1 MGSCFGTQKPRRI
14 TPQWYDPLGPSS
26 VDSKG
31 RQKFEPSGAV
41 EQRRAIFSDFNKMRG
56 DLRNSPT
63 ADAAAQAAANPGW
76 SAAGDLATRTLR
88 GDYLNGS
95 PALDDAL
102 GKMRAATVAE
112 GANNAAD
119 QRSQFARNGLSFSTA
134 NQQAQ
139 NNATTAG
146 TASANAAEAGARA
159 NNYMAERQLQTQAP
173 QMLEQATS
181 QPLNYLQLQDM
192 AKLIP
197 LSQMAQIIAGLAGQG
212 QVIKPDL
219 LQRQSKGRQF
229 TAAAGE
235 IF

>member
-1 MGSCFGTQKPRRI
+1 MGSCFGNQKPRRI
-14 TPQWYDPLGPSS
+14 TGQWYDPLGPTS

-31 RQKFEPSGAV
+31 RQKIEPSGAI
-41 EQRRAIFSDFNKMRG
+41 EQRRAIFSDINKMRAG
-56 DLRNSPT
+56 LRSSNTSQ
-63 ADAAAQAAANPGW
+63 AAADAAANPGW
-76 SAAGDLATRTLR
+76 SGAADLANRTVR
-88 GDYLNGS
+88 GEYLKGN

-112 GANNAAD
+112 GANNAAN
-119 QRSQFARNGLSFSTA
+119 QRSQFERNGLSFSTA

-139 NNATTAG
+139 NNATTAA

-181 QPLNYLQLQDM
+181 TPLNYLQLQDM

-197 LSQMAQIIAGLAGQG
+197 LSQMAQVIAGLAGQG
-212 QVIKPDL
+212 QIIKPDL
-219 LQRQSKGRQF
+219 LQRQSKGRQMM
-229 TAAAGE
+229 AAAGE
-235 IF
+235 AF